1 MLAPQASGVF
11 AMALALSL
19 QVDGTDPFLH
29 SSGGRVTW
37 VGQPE
42 GSVPFGAKY
51 APEGQK
57 MGLPFWMMYVACAEQ
72 PDGKTPKMQVT
83 LLPSLGFV
91 DEVPPDRLGCCGQP
105 D

>member
-1 MLAPQASGVF
+1 MLDPQASGVF

-19 QVDGTDPFLH
+19 QPGGTAPFLH
-29 SSGGRVTW
+29 SYGDRVTW

-51 APEGQK
+51 PPEGQK
-57 MGLPFWMMYVACAEQ
+57 MGLPFSMKYLACAEQ

-83 LLPSLGFV
+83 LLPPLGFV
-91 DEVPPDRLGCCGQP
+91 DEVLPPSC
-105 D
+105 